1 MRIENLEINF
11 EKFNGTIH
19 KEIEDKIEHKTTIQS
34 AQIKKE
40 IQTEYDYEI
49 KEIKEAN
56 KITNNDNQNLIT
68 KALDLINSLTKKTAP
83 AV

>member
-1 MRIENLEINF
+1 MRIENIEINF

-19 KEIEDKIEHKTTIQS
+19 KEIDDKIEHKTTIQ
-34 AQIKKE
+34 AVQIKNE
-40 IQTEYDYEI
+40 IKSEYDYEI

-56 KITNNDNQNLIT
+56 KNTNNDNKNLIT
-68 KALDLINSLTKKTAP
+68 KALDLMNSLTKKTAP